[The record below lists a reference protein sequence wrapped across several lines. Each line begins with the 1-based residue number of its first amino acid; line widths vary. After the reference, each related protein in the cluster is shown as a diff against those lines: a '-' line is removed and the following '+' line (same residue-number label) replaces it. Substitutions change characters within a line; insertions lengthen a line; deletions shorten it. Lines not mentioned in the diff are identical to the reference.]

1 MTNHAVHWGEGLFL
15 RPQHLQSAE
24 RHSREELRISEN
36 WGQGYPYGLQ
46 SIDIDEDALANW
58 RVVLRTCHIRLHDGT
73 HLRYPED
80 ANLAALDLPKDA
92 FDRQN
97 TVMVHLAVPPL
108 RLGHSNAALQAGDA
122 SVRYLVDS
130 MEIEDE
136 NQPGNP
142 QPVEVRWANA
152 RLIINED
159 ELVGYES
166 LPIMRLRRGTMAEAP
181 PEIDPEYIPPVV
193 TCDAWPILLH
203 NVIDSVCQQIGSR
216 VESQTR
222 QMFDRNVAFE
232 SGHKE
237 DLELIFQLHSLNTA
251 MGYLWNLPH
260 VVGIHPLV
268 AYMELCRVVGLLA
281 IFWPERR
288 MPEVPR
294 YDHDDLGGCFYAIK
308 RLIEETGEG
317 TADPIKRLFTGA
329 GQQMQVRLEQEWLQP
344 NWTFFI
350 GVESSL
356 SYNEIN
362 NLLRGELN
370 MKVGSTAKVDNIFQ
384 RGQAG
389 VSIVPEPEAPRMLP
403 GKNWTY
409 WKVDE
414 RSAAWKDVADTL
426 NLGVRINETQ
436 VDGPIQD
443 QQDIRVR
450 TPDGESV
457 KMVFAL
463 YAVPAVAGS

>member
-308 RLIEETGEG
+308 RL
-317 TADPIKRLFTGA
+317 FTGA